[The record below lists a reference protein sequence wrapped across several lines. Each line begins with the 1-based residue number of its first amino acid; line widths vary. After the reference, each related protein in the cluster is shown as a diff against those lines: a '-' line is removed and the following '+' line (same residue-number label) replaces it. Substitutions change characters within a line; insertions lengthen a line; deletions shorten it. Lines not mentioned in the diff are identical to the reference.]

1 MVLEAVCAP
10 LFCQH
15 KVYLL
20 GLPEIY
26 TFSLSKRAKA
36 QGMNIVILPLCF
48 VCVWRKIERER
59 EGYNDVMDCR
69 LENHGGIN
77 DASKLL
83 LLMSLQIKN
92 ESGNQ
97 I

>member
-1 MVLEAVCAP
+1 
-10 LFCQH
+10 
-15 KVYLL
+15 
-20 GLPEIY
+20 
-26 TFSLSKRAKA
+26 
-36 QGMNIVILPLCF
+36 

>member
-1 MVLEAVCAP
+1 VRSIILSAQSLPIRVTRDLHFLIIQESKSARYEYCYFASLLCVCLE
-10 LFCQH
+10 
-15 KVYLL
+15 KD
-20 GLPEIY
+20 
-26 TFSLSKRAKA
+26 R
-36 QGMNIVILPLCF
+36 
-48 VCVWRKIERER
+48 EREGEGEG

>member
-48 VCVWRKIERER
+48 VCVWRKIERDRER
-59 EGYNDVMDCR
+59 ERERDTMMSWIVGLKTMV
-69 LENHGGIN
+69 G
-77 DASKLL
+77 
-83 LLMSLQIKN
+83 LMMRQNYCCSCPCK
-92 ESGNQ
+92 
-97 I
+97 

>member
-1 MVLEAVCAP
+1 VRSIILSAQSLPIRVTIDLHFLIIQESKSARYEYCYFASLLCVCLE
-10 LFCQH
+10 
-15 KVYLL
+15 KD
-20 GLPEIY
+20 
-26 TFSLSKRAKA
+26 R
-36 QGMNIVILPLCF
+36 
-48 VCVWRKIERER
+48 ERER

>member
-1 MVLEAVCAP
+1 MRSIILSAQSLPIRVIRDQHFLIIQESKSARYEYCYIASVLCVC
-10 LFCQH
+10 LE
-15 KVYLL
+15 KDR
-20 GLPEIY
+20 G
-26 TFSLSKRAKA
+26 R
-36 QGMNIVILPLCF
+36 
-48 VCVWRKIERER
+48 ERER

-92 ESGNQ
+92 ESENQ